1 MSTVPLA
8 PDGDDHVAGEGP
20 DDVRGISDLAQ
31 RIVTSTYLGRPRLQK
46 ALGTV
51 VVVLVSL
58 CLIATVARLNPAP
71 LIPVPV
77 LALGGY
83 AYRRMR
89 ATPENHRALL
99 RWSCA
104 YLTAVLL
111 GFWLM
116 SVIARWLD

>member
-8 PDGDDHVAGEGP
+8 PDSDDDVAGEGP

-31 RIVTSTYLGRPRLQK
+31 RIVASTYLGRPRLQK
-46 ALGTV
+46 SLGVV
-51 VVVLVSL
+51 VVVLLVL

-77 LALGGY
+77 LALGIY
-83 AYRRMR
+83 AYRRLR
-89 ATPENHRALL
+89 ASAESHGALL
-99 RWSCA
+99 RWFCL
-104 YLTAVLL
+104 YLTSVLL

-116 SVIARWLD
+116 SVIARWID